1 MRPLEYRARP
11 YSEVQLARIAAVE
24 AAFPNPDALSLAT
37 RWALDAI
44 GPQPRFQIFSSGLH
58 IGEHIEKFKCADRAF
73 AHFGL
78 LTNPM
83 IPKSGVGAR
92 NSKGGS
98 PAAAKHAPASTSSA
112 ALKIAI
118 R

>member
-1 MRPLEYRARP
+1 
-11 YSEVQLARIAAVE
+11 
-24 AAFPNPDALSLAT
+24 
-37 RWALDAI
+37 
-44 GPQPRFQIFSSGLH
+44 
-58 IGEHIEKFKCADRAF
+58 
-73 AHFGL
+73 
-78 LTNPM
+78 M